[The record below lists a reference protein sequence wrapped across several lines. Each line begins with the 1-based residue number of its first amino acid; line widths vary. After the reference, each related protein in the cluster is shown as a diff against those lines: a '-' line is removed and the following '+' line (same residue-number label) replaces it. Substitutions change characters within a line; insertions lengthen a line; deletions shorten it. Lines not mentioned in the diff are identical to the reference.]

1 MKNWYENKQKHT
13 PKKNKTGQLMRQG
26 GLLSQ
31 VGWIDQNFA
40 YLSTDYRVETLFW
53 EFNINSFLNDQ

>member
-1 MKNWYENKQKHT
+1 
-13 PKKNKTGQLMRQG
+13 MRQG